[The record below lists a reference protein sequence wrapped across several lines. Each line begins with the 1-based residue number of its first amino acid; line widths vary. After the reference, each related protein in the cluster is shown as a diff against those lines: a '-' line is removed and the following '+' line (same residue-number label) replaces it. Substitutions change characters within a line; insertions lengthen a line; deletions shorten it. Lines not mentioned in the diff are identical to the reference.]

1 MCLPSAQAQIQDM
14 IKWHISD
21 LLEHI
26 LLKPGTVIALSDSS
40 FTCALDI
47 LTNVFRELLSKA
59 P

>member
-1 MCLPSAQAQIQDM
+1 MCLRSAQAQIQDM

-26 LLKPGTVIALSDSS
+26 LSKPGTVIVLSDNS

-47 LTNVFRELLSKA
+47 STNVFRELLSKA